1 MITLL
6 LGENSFEIDRKI
18 AGLKA
23 NFQGQIENYDGNS
36 ITNEKLADI
45 LTGFSLFAENKL
57 VVIRDLSENKPIWA
71 NFSNWIKRISDDV
84 DLVLIERKVDKRSAT
99 YKDLKKSANVMEFNP
114 WTERDNGLAEKWV
127 SAEADRQ
134 GLKLSKKTVV
144 FLVNWVG
151 VDQWSLYHAIE
162 KLCLAEGEI
171 TEETIRDLIEPN
183 ETENVF
189 NLFEK
194 SISGKTSEIKKAV
207 DILKLSQDPYML
219 AGLLSTQAFQLLA
232 ICEAGADD
240 NPASDFAIHPFV
252 VSKLTGLAKKLGKAK
267 TRQIVKIFIKL
278 DDSLKTSSIEPWLAI
293 ETSLLKLAIL

>member
-1 MITLL
+1 MISLL
-6 LGENSFEIDRKI
+6 IGENSFEIDRKI
-18 AGLKA
+18 AELKA

-45 LTGFSLFAENKL
+45 LTGFSLFAEKKL
-57 VVIRDLSENKPIWA
+57 VVIRDLSENKPIWTI
-71 NFSNWIKRISDDV
+71 FSNWIKRISDDV

-171 TEETIRDLIEPN
+171 TEEIIRDLIEPN

-232 ICEAGADD
+232 ICEAGAGD
-240 NPASDFAIHPFV
+240 NPANDFAIHPFV
-252 VSKLTGLAKKLGKAK
+252 VSKLTNLAKKLGKAK
-267 TRQIVKIFIKL
+267 IHQIVKIFIKL

-293 ETSLLKLAIL
+293 ETSLLKLANL